1 MTPFHTYLPRAA
13 RFTAATALVML
24 VAAAC
29 GTGLGDEP
37 VAVHVAPGEGDS
49 EVVASTETL
58 EVLAQPSATSVVV
71 EVIAQPAAPDADVE
85 AATAGDEAIEV
96 AVTDQSG
103 PGEPDSDMGE
113 ESPASDPFVDE
124 IDPEGLT
131 EATLLADDHPVLST
145 VDVVKLLKP
154 SVVHIA
160 TEFLNSGFM
169 DQPEPGSG
177 VGTGIILDRSGHIL
191 TNNHVVANAQSL
203 IVTLNTGENR
213 EAVIVGTDPTTDLA
227 VIRIDAPDLFPA
239 FLGVSGEL
247 QVGEDVIAI
256 GHALGLPGGPTVS
269 KGVVSALGRSISADA
284 QNTIVDLIQ
293 TDASINPG
301 NSGGTLVNEHGEVI
315 GINTAIIQ
323 EGRGIGFA
331 INIDDAKVVA
341 EQLIAAGF
349 VDRGF
354 LGVTPFNLTSAL
366 ANQYGIPVEEGVII
380 QRAVPG
386 SGAAEAGLQQGDVIV
401 MMDDVEIHNT
411 GELSRFLINHTAGE
425 TITIVYYRGTE
436 RIEATVTLTVRP
448 G

>member
-1 MTPFHTYLPRAA
+1 MNPLNTYLPRAA
-13 RFTAATALVML
+13 RFAAAAAVVLL

-29 GTGLGDEP
+29 GTGLTDEP
-37 VAVHVAPGEGDS
+37 VAVS
-49 EVVASTETL
+49 EVGTEAAVSPDTV
-58 EVLAQPSATSVVV
+58 EVLAQPTATGIAVVSV
-71 EVIAQPAAPDADVE
+71 APDPTVE
-85 AATAGDEAIEV
+85 ENIDTVAIGDEATEV
-96 AVTDQSG
+96 AAQQSPEPTTPEPPDPESDEG
-103 PGEPDSDMGE
+103 PT
-113 ESPASDPFVDE
+113 ESAFVDE
-124 IDPEGLT
+124 IEPTGLT

-160 TEFLNSGFM
+160 TEFLSSGFM

-177 VGTGIILDRSGHIL
+177 VGTGIILDEAGHIL

-203 IVTLNTGENR
+203 IVTLNTGESL
-213 EAVIVGTDPTTDLA
+213 EAVVVGTDAATDLA

-239 FLGVSGEL
+239 LLGVSGEL

-301 NSGGTLVNEHGEVI
+301 NSGGPLVNEHGEVI

-341 EQLIAAGF
+341 EQLIVAGF

-366 ANQYGIPVEEGVII
+366 ANQYGIPVEDGVII

-401 MMDDVEIHNT
+401 MMGDVEIHNT

-425 TITIVYYRGTE
+425 TITIVYYRGAE
-436 RIEATVTLTVRP
+436 RIKTTVTLTTRP

>member
-1 MTPFHTYLPRAA
+1 MTPFNTFLPRAA
-13 RFTAATALVML
+13 RFTAATAVVLL

-29 GTGLGDEP
+29 GTAVTDEP
-37 VAVHVAPGEGDS
+37 VAIPEIAAETVELQALPTATGVAIVSVAPSTNEEAA
-49 EVVASTETL
+49 EVVVQQDPE
-58 EVLAQPSATSVVV
+58 
-71 EVIAQPAAPDADVE
+71 
-85 AATAGDEAIEV
+85 
-96 AVTDQSG
+96 
-103 PGEPDSDMGE
+103 
-113 ESPASDPFVDE
+113 PASPGVDDPVALADANGDPAESAFVDE
-124 IDPEGLT
+124 IEPDGLT
-131 EATLLADDHPVLST
+131 EAILLADAHPVLST

-177 VGTGIILDRSGHIL
+177 VGTGIILDADGHIL

-203 IVTLNTGENR
+203 IVTLNTGESL
-213 EAVIVGTDPTTDLA
+213 EAVVVGTDPATDLA

-239 FLGVSGEL
+239 FLGVSGDLE
-247 QVGEDVIAI
+247 VGEDVIAI

-301 NSGGTLVNEHGEVI
+301 NSGGPLVNEHGEVI

-411 GELSRFLINHTAGE
+411 GELSRFLINHRAGE
-425 TITIVYYRGTE
+425 TITIVYFRGAE
-436 RIEATVTLTVRP
+436 RIEAAVTLTARP
-448 G
+448 S